1 MLAWLLKLLMYV
13 MTSTA
18 QSAPNAHP
26 LFHSLSFN
34 IRSSFKALAPARPS
48 GQTRSRTKDGSRRS
62 DRAPRKQIKEELT
75 NVLVW
80 VSSPGQV
87 GPGRGERCA
96 GERLTGSSSA
106 GVLLLAGKVGGPHAR
121 LGPPAVRDLQGLRSP
136 PHPRLAR
143 TRTFLQ
149 SFPSRKCTAD
159 KDSTSRAHNSCSTRS
174 SARSSG
180 RTNDPST
187 SSASFWARL
196 SILPSSC
203 SSSSRGR
210 LRSTGVGRRSLQM

>member
-13 MTSTA
+13 MAYTV
-18 QSAPNAHP
+18 QSAPGTHP
-26 LFHSLSFN
+26 LSHSLSLN

-48 GQTRSRTKDGSRRS
+48 GQTRSRTKDESRRS
-62 DRAPRKQIKEELT
+62 DRTRKKQIKEELT
-75 NVLVW
+75 NVVVW
-80 VSSPGQV
+80 VSSPRQV
-87 GPGRGERCA
+87 GPGRGERRA

-106 GVLLLAGKVGGPHAR
+106 GVLLLAGTAGGPDAR
-121 LGPPAVRDLQGLRSP
+121 LGRPAVRDLQGLRSP

-180 RTNDPST
+180 RTSDRST
-187 SSASFWARL
+187 LSASFWAKL
-196 SILPSSC
+196 SILPCSY

-210 LRSTGVGRRSLQM
+210 LRSTGVGRKSLQM